1 MWFGVDSGL
10 AGMKFSGSMRVR
22 LNDDVSRMMVVI
34 RRMKLIESFVE
45 KKFLKV
51 ILSLLVLMLRLLDD
65 PI

>member
-1 MWFGVDSGL
+1 
-10 AGMKFSGSMRVR
+10 MKFSGSMRVR
-22 LNDDVSRMMVVI
+22 LNDDVSRMVVVI

-51 ILSLLVLMLRLLDD
+51 ILSLLVLILRLLDD